1 MEIFKKYIAVIISLY
16 TFIIYLTT
24 VAPSVV
30 QIDSGELAAVQ
41 ATLGIAHPTGY
52 PLYTIIGYLFSL
64 IPLPFTKIFQLNLLA
79 ALYCS
84 IGVGI
89 FSITSKLVLDNL
101 DIFSTKKNEV
111 KKKEIK
117 QTKKN
122 ITHNK
127 LETKKIIIPEP
138 TKYIAISFSALALAF
153 SRTFWFQSTSVEV
166 YSLHILLINLI
177 ILFLV
182 KAFVN
187 KNDNPKSETN
197 SWLLFAVF
205 LALGFSNHMT
215 TLLIL
220 PGTAYLYFNKN
231 KFNTVSFKRL
241 ALMLL
246 IFFPILFLI
255 YSYLPIRASQNPSI
269 NWGNPIDLERIMRH
283 VSGKQ
288 YQVWLFSS
296 TEAAKKQLTYFINNL
311 PTEFFITLIIA
322 SIGLFTSYK
331 ISKKFFIFTLITF
344 FSTVLYSIN
353 YDIND
358 IDSYFLLAYIS
369 LAFFVVFGTI
379 KIIELLLEK
388 KIKYSFITFV
398 LVIILSIQIY
408 SNYSE
413 VNQSRCYTFEDY
425 TKALLNSTSQNS
437 IVFGYEWDYYISESY
452 YFQYV
457 ENFRKDITV
466 IDKELMRRSWY
477 YNQIKTDHPDVLNGV
492 QDVEKLFL
500 KSLVPFE
507 RDEDYNPN
515 IIENYYRQLMTG
527 LVAANFPKK
536 DFYVASEIYENE
548 MQQGQFKLPPGLS
561 LVPDL
566 LLFKVV
572 KGNQYVPAKD
582 PDFTIRFPKNRNRY
596 IDLIERMVATMLARR
611 AMYELQ
617 FNKLD
622 RAKVYI
628 NKIKS
633 NFPNFT
639 IPTQLQGI
647 AN

>member
-1 MEIFKKYIAVIISLY
+1 MKILNKYFAVILSLI

-24 VAPSVV
+24 IAPSVV

-79 ALYCS
+79 VIYCS
-84 IGVGI
+84 AGIGI
-89 FSITSKLVLDNL
+89 FSHTTKLVLDNL
-101 DIFSTKKNEV
+101 DVFAVKKTLV
-111 KKKEIK
+111 KKKVSK
-117 QTKKN
+117 QNRKN
-122 ITHNK
+122 SHQ
-127 LETKKIIIPEP
+127 EKIIEDKKSIPEL
-138 TKYIAISFSALALAF
+138 TKYISIAFGAIALAF

-177 ILFLV
+177 IFFLV
-182 KAFVN
+182 KAFIN
-187 KNDNPKSETN
+187 NNENQKSITN

-231 KFNTVSFKRL
+231 KFDAASFKRL
-241 ALMLL
+241 GLMLL
-246 IFFPILFLI
+246 IFFPILLLI
-255 YSYLPIRASQNPSI
+255 YSYLPIRAGQNPSI

-296 TEAAKKQLTYFINNL
+296 TEAAKKQLVYFINSL
-311 PTEFFITLIIA
+311 PSEFSITLII
-322 SIGLFTSYK
+322 SLIGLFASYK
-331 ISKKFFIFTLITF
+331 LSKKFFIFVLITF

-369 LAFFVVFGTI
+369 LAFFVVFGII
-379 KIIELLLEK
+379 KIVELLQQN
-388 KIKYSFITFV
+388 KITYSFITFI
-398 LVIILSIQIY
+398 LAIILSVQIY

-413 VNQSRCYTFEDY
+413 VNQSNCYTFEDY
-425 TKALLNSTSQNS
+425 TKALLNSTSKNAV
-437 IVFGYEWDYYISESY
+437 VFGYEWDYFISESY

-457 ENFRKDITV
+457 ENYRKDIAV

-477 YNQIKTDHPDVLNGV
+477 YNQIKTDHPDVLNGL
-492 QDVEKLFL
+492 QDIENSFL

-507 RDEDYNPN
+507 RGENFNPN
-515 IIENYYRQLMTG
+515 IIENYYRQLMTD
-527 LVAANFPKK
+527 LVTTNFPQK
-536 DFYVASEIYENE
+536 DFYIASELYENE
-548 MQQGQFKLPPGLS
+548 MQRGEFTLPPNLS

-566 LLFKVV
+566 FLFKVV
-572 KGNQYVPAKD
+572 KGNQYVPAKY
-582 PDFTIRFPKNRNRY
+582 PDFKIRFPKNRNRY
-596 IDLIERMVATMLARR
+596 IDLIETMVGTMLARR

-617 FNKLD
+617 FNKPD

-633 NFPNFT
+633 DFPNYS
-639 IPTQLQGI
+639 IPSQLEGLV
-647 AN
+647 N

>member
-1 MEIFKKYIAVIISLY
+1 MEFLKKYFAIIISVV
-16 TFIIYLTT
+16 TFLIYLTT
-24 VAPSVV
+24 IAPSVV
-30 QIDSGELAAVQ
+30 EIDSGELAAVQ

-52 PLYTIIGYLFSL
+52 PLYTIVGYLFSL

-79 ALYCS
+79 AIYCS
-84 IGVGI
+84 AGVGI
-89 FSITSKLVLDNL
+89 FSVTSNLVLNNL
-101 DIFSTKKNEV
+101 EIFSTKKNDV
-111 KKKEIK
+111 KKRVAK
-117 QTKKN
+117 QNKKN
-122 ITHNK
+122 IAQK
-127 LETKKIIIPEP
+127 KSVAKKIVVPEL
-138 TKYIAISFSALALAF
+138 TKYIAIAFGAFALAF

-177 ILFLV
+177 IFSLV

-187 KNDNPKSETN
+187 KYDNQKSEIK
-197 SWLLFAVF
+197 SWLFFAVF

-231 KFNTVSFKRL
+231 KFNIVSFKRI
-241 ALMLL
+241 AFMLL
-246 IFFPILFLI
+246 LFFPVLILI
-255 YSYLPIRASQNPSI
+255 YAYLPIRASQHPSI
-269 NWGNPIDLERIMRH
+269 NWGNPIDLERILRH
-283 VSGKQ
+283 ISGKQ

-296 TEAAKKQLTYFINNL
+296 TEAAKKQLLYFINNL
-311 PTEFFITLIIA
+311 PTEFFLTLIIA
-322 SIGLFTSYK
+322 FIGLFVSYK
-331 ISKKFFIFTLITF
+331 MSKKFFIFILITF

-369 LAFFVVFGTI
+369 LAFFVVFGAV
-379 KIIELLLEK
+379 KIIEMLSEM
-388 KIKYSFITFV
+388 KINYKFITTF

-413 VNQSRCYTFEDY
+413 VNQSNCYTFEDY
-425 TKALLNSTSQNS
+425 TKALINSTSKNS
-437 IVFGYEWDYYISESY
+437 IVFSYEWDYFISESY

-457 ENFRKDITV
+457 ENFRSDVTV

-492 QDVEKLFL
+492 QDIEKSFL

-507 RDEDYNPN
+507 RDEDYNAN
-515 IIENYYRQLMTG
+515 VIENYYRQLMTG
-527 LVAANFPKK
+527 LVGANFPKK
-536 DFYVASEIYENE
+536 EFYIASELYENE

-566 LLFKVV
+566 FLFKVV

-582 PDFTIRFPKNRNRY
+582 PDFKIRFPKHRNRY

-617 FNKLD
+617 FNKAD
-622 RAKVYI
+622 RAKVYV

-633 NFPNFT
+633 DFPNYSL
-639 IPTQLQGI
+639 PPQLGGI
-647 AN
+647 LN